1 MLSKFKAALQAI
13 NASYWFFPAVF
24 VTAAFILAFVTT
36 WLDHNG
42 YGSWLRDTGVYQ
54 LARPEGA
61 SNMLSVIATV
71 MISVAAT
78 VFSITIAAVAYASGT
93 YGPRLLNNFMEDRG
107 NQLSLATF
115 LGTFVFALTVLRT
128 VRTGD
133 ESAVKIVADS
143 VTSGAAAGAG
153 EAGFVP
159 QISLLVA
166 YAMMGISVGVLV
178 FFLNHIPASIRINTV
193 LKGIGRRLIRSIK
206 DDFPHAASGQ
216 VERQTPDGQPV
227 RAQHTGY
234 IQIIDYEGLNDVA
247 QRHDTILKLAVR
259 PGHFVHPGIA
269 LAYWPFEEEDVG
281 QSEGG
286 GGRPDDAEDDKVGDE
301 VRNCFALGGM
311 RTPAQDL
318 HFLIDELVEIGM
330 RALSPGINDPFTAVT
345 SIHWLGAAIA
355 EMGGRDLTRSFGGA
369 ENADDDCLILLNDDF
384 AHYLG
389 RSFGAMRSA
398 VSTSTTASIITF
410 NTLAKAAITLDDATR
425 HKDIVKEAHQLMR
438 QARENLTGPDLE
450 MVEARYRRFEKNMG
464 V

>member
-1 MLSKFKAALQAI
+1 MLSRFKAALQAI
-13 NASYWFFPAVF
+13 NASYWFFPAMF
-24 VTAAFILAFVTT
+24 VVAAFLLAFVTT

-42 YGSWLRDTGVYQ
+42 YGSWLKDTGFYQ

-133 ESAVKIVADS
+133 EPAVKIMANTVQAGVS
-143 VTSGAAAGAG
+143 GSGAVDT
-153 EAGFVP
+153 GFVP

-166 YAMMGISVGVLV
+166 YSLMGISVGVLV

-193 LKGIGRRLIRSIK
+193 LQGIGKRLIAAIE
-206 DDFPHAASGQ
+206 DMFPRASTGQ
-216 VERQTPDGQPV
+216 IEMKAPDGQPI
-227 RAQHTGY
+227 RATQTGY
-234 IQIIDYEGLNDVA
+234 IQIIDFEGLNDIA
-247 QRHDTILKLAVR
+247 QRNDTILKLAVR

-269 LAYWPFEEEDVG
+269 LAYWPFESEDIG
-281 QSEGG
+281 DTDDG
-286 GGRPDDAEDDKVGDE
+286 GGRPDKMGDE

-369 ENADDDCLILLNDDF
+369 ENADDDCLILLDDGF

-410 NTLAKAAITLDDATR
+410 NTLAKAAVILNDATR
-425 HKDIVKEAHQLMR
+425 HKDIVKEGHQLMR

-450 MVEARYRRFEKNMG
+450 MVEARYRRFEKTMD